1 MMFDKRL
8 MPVIVGVSQLADT
21 TTLAARARS
30 PLQLMVEAARLAGA
44 DSGTASKLLE
54 TVDSLAVVRLFSDT
68 VPAFKSPFGRMENAA
83 WSVAQRI
90 GAKPQ
95 ELIYAPQGGDTPQ
108 TLLTRACERIANG
121 KSQVAMIVGAEA
133 LRTQLG
139 ARRETL
145 QLDWHEDA
153 PEPPNELGGP
163 SVLYTQQEI
172 DHGMRSAI
180 AMYALF
186 EQSLRAAK
194 RQTPAQRRDAL
205 GRMFEPLA
213 AVAAANPYAT
223 RRKGYDAAAITH
235 VTDENPTIGF
245 PYTKLM
251 TANVY
256 VDQAAAILV
265 CSVQK
270 ADELGVPD
278 AQRVYLHGSGEA
290 HDQWYVTE
298 RASFH
303 RSPAIKR
310 VMTDTFSSTG
320 LGIGDISCF
329 DIYSCFGSAIQVA
342 SDELGIEATD
352 PRGLTVT
359 GGLPFFGGP
368 GNNYVTHAIAEI
380 VARLRRT
387 PGKYGL
393 ITANGGLLTKH
404 AAGLYSTALPQQPW
418 SRPDPAQGQRE
429 IDAIAL
435 VPVLDRP
442 EGEATIETY
451 TVVHG
456 KQGPEA
462 GIIVGRLKE
471 NNRRFVA
478 NTPKDASVFND
489 LENTD
494 SIGRPGSVAHADGRN
509 VFTPGSAA

>member
-1 MMFDKRL
+1 MTDKRL
-8 MPVIVGVSQLADT
+8 MPVIVGVSQIADT
-21 TTLAARARS
+21 KTPAAQARS
-30 PLQLMVEAARLAGA
+30 PLQLMVEAAQLAGA
-44 DSGTASKLLE
+44 DAGAGSQLLE
-54 TVDSLAVVRLFSDT
+54 GLDSLAVVRLFSDT

-83 WSVAQRI
+83 WSVARRL

-108 TLLTRACERIANG
+108 TLLTRACDRIAKG
-121 KSQVAMIVGAEA
+121 ESQAAMIVGAEA

-139 ARRETL
+139 ARREGL

-163 SVLYTQQEI
+163 SVLYNQQEI

-194 RQTPAQRRDAL
+194 SQTPTQRRDAL
-205 GRMFEPLA
+205 GRMFEPFA

-223 RRKGYDAAAITH
+223 RRQGYDAATITN
-235 VTDENPTIGF
+235 VTGDNPLIGF

-256 VDQAAAILV
+256 VDQASAILV

-270 ADELGVPD
+270 ADEFRVPD
-278 AQRVYLHGSGEA
+278 SQRVYLHGSGEA

-298 RASFH
+298 RESFH

-310 VMTDTFSSTG
+310 VMIDTFSSTG
-320 LGIGDISCF
+320 LGISDISYF
-329 DIYSCFGSAIQVA
+329 DVYSCFGSAIQVA
-342 SDELGIEATD
+342 CDELGIESTD

-380 VARLRRT
+380 VSRLRKA

-404 AAGLYSTALPQQPW
+404 AAGLYSTTLPQQPW
-418 SRPDPAQGQRE
+418 SRPDPARGQRD
-429 IDAIAL
+429 IDTIPL
-435 VPVLDRP
+435 VPLLDSA

-456 KQGPEA
+456 RKGAEA
-462 GIIVGRLKE
+462 GIIVGRLKQD
-471 NNRRFVA
+471 NRRFVA
-478 NTPKDASVFND
+478 NTPNDEAVFND
-489 LENTD
+489 LEDTD
-494 SIGRPGSVAHADGRN
+494 SMGRSGSVVHVDGRN
-509 VFTPGSAA
+509 IFTPAPAA